1 MHHACIEKEVL
12 SYLRHQ
18 GIIKLFTS
26 FEDENKLYYSLEL
39 LNDGNLLEYMNSN
52 IIILIKSKISMIK

>member
-12 SYLRHQ
+12 AYLRHQ
-18 GIIKLFTS
+18 GIIKLFAA

-39 LNDGNLLEYMNSN
+39 LNDGNLLEYMNSININ
-52 IIILIKSKISMIK
+52 IIRAQSQ

>member
-12 SYLRHQ
+12 AYLRHQ